1 MEREHATPREDP
13 HSLAPVQIEV
23 ATLEEDIA
31 QLNRG
36 KGARL
41 LMSAL
46 LSGLAVFGIV
56 QWMDTID
63 GQQAY
68 AAAAERL
75 ESIHAQQGNALLR
88 CVLPDVQRSQV
99 DSRQALHTALEV
111 ASERSQKR
119 YGKQLQHCTGLA
131 EELVRQV
138 NDLDVPADM
147 VRRAQGLRSAA
158 GNLDQALGAYRAYLS
173 DPSKPY
179 DFVQATPMIERVSI
193 AWTTY
198 EDQRKSFNEAL
209 RDHP

>member
-23 ATLEEDIA
+23 VTLEEDIA
-31 QLNRG
+31 KLNRG
-36 KGARL
+36 KGTRL
-41 LMSAL
+41 VLSAL

-75 ESIHAQQGNALLR
+75 ETIHAQQGNALLR

-99 DSRQALHTALEV
+99 GSRQALHTALEV
-111 ASERSQKR
+111 ASERAQKR
-119 YGKQLQHCTGLA
+119 YGKQLQHCTGLS

-138 NDLDVPADM
+138 NDLEVPADM

-158 GNLDQALGAYRAYLS
+158 GDLDQALGTYRAYLIDS
-173 DPSKPY
+173 SKPY
-179 DFVQATPMIERVSI
+179 DFVQATPMIERLAN

-198 EDQRKSFNEAL
+198 EEQRAAINQAL